1 MIREELMDNVYLT
14 YVPSRKFKTGLLS
27 AQMVAPLRRETASL
41 NALLVNVLSQ
51 GTVNCPDM
59 AALSARLDQLYG
71 AEVIPTVRKKGEN
84 QAFGFVASCVDE
96 RFLPQPE
103 RLLEPLSDLLGEMF
117 CHPVTRNGRLSGE
130 YTARE
135 KENLADLIRGEINDK
150 RSYASRRLIAE
161 MCREEPY
168 GVSRLGEARDVERIS
183 LQRLN
188 AHYKTIL
195 PQARLELFYC
205 GSGERSRVAGMLRRA
220 FASLHRQGGME
231 PAPTL
236 RRPARERPK
245 LVEEEMDVAQS
256 RLCLGF
262 RLEGED
268 PAAAM
273 VMNAMFGGSGGSK
286 LFMNVREK
294 LSLCYYASSAYH
306 RRKGLVTVSAGI
318 RAGDYQRAL
327 DEILAQLD
335 AMGRGDWT
343 DRELDDARRALL
355 SGLRSMEDDPGSL
368 EDFAV
373 GRAAGGS
380 DETVAGLMTALEAVT
395 AQDVQEAARAL
406 RLDTIYFLKG
416 EDTP

>member
-1 MIREELMDNVYLT
+1 
-14 YVPSRKFKTGLLS
+14 
-27 AQMVAPLRRETASL
+27 
-41 NALLVNVLSQ
+41 
-51 GTVNCPDM
+51 
-59 AALSARLDQLYG
+59 
-71 AEVIPTVRKKGEN
+71 
-84 QAFGFVASCVDE
+84 
-96 RFLPQPE
+96 
-103 RLLEPLSDLLGEMF
+103 
-117 CHPVTRNGRLSGE
+117 
-130 YTARE
+130 
-135 KENLADLIRGEINDK
+135 
-150 RSYASRRLIAE
+150 
-161 MCREEPY
+161 
-168 GVSRLGEARDVERIS
+168 
-183 LQRLN
+183 
-188 AHYKTIL
+188 
-195 PQARLELFYC
+195 
-205 GSGERSRVAGMLRRA
+205 
-220 FASLHRQGGME
+220 
-231 PAPTL
+231 
-236 RRPARERPK
+236 
-245 LVEEEMDVAQS
+245 
-256 RLCLGF
+256 
-262 RLEGED
+262 
-268 PAAAM
+268 M